1 MQELVQETTIDMA
14 RVIVKLE
21 NLSEDFKEIK
31 EALKEVVRHTDMAK
45 QAERIAD
52 LEKRVESLT
61 TWRNMILGGFAV
73 VSVLF
78 TIALAA
84 A

>member
-1 MQELVQETTIDMA
+1 MQEMVQETTIDMA

-21 NLSEDFKEIK
+21 NLSEDIKEIK
-31 EALKEVVRHTDMAK
+31 EAQKEVVRQADMAELEK
-45 QAERIAD
+45 RIGE
-52 LEKRVESLT
+52 LEKRVEALT